1 MEDRKNYNLYLILS
15 MCFAV
20 LLVLSNTIANRLF
33 VVGGIL
39 LPSAVIV
46 FPATYIIGD
55 VVTELFGFKYTRQM
69 IVISLVLNCVFVLFG
84 IISTILPAPRA
95 AENILAYNIV
105 FNFTP
110 RTAIASIIAFLIGSI
125 ANAFTMEKMKQKEKI
140 QKHLILRIMTS
151 TILGEFADTCIFI
164 SIVFWG
170 LLDIQSLLIM
180 MISQF
185 SFKVLYELIFSPI
198 TVIAIKRIKS
208 KYNI

>member
-1 MEDRKNYNLYLILS
+1 